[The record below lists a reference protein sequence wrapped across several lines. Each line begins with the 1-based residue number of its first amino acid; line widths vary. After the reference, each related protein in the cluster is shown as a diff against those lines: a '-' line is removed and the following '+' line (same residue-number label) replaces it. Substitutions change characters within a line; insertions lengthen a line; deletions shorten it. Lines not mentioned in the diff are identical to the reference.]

1 MRPPFFS
8 KKENPMKVKTL
19 KACGIGGMHI
29 PAGEIIDVTKE
40 DANTLFGYCLAE
52 EPIGDDYLTAK
63 KGKRGG
69 E

>member
-1 MRPPFFS
+1 
-8 KKENPMKVKTL
+8 MKVKIL

-29 PAGEIIDVTKE
+29 PAGEIVDVTRE

>member
-1 MRPPFFS
+1 
-8 KKENPMKVKTL
+8 MKVKIL
-19 KACGIGGMHI
+19 KACGIGGMHV
-29 PAGEIIDVTKE
+29 PAGEILDVTRE

>member
-1 MRPPFFS
+1 
-8 KKENPMKVKTL
+8 MKVKIL
-19 KACGIGGMHI
+19 KACGIGGLHV
-29 PAGEIIDVTKE
+29 PAGEIVDVTRE

-52 EPIGDDYLTAK
+52 EPTDEDLSGGK